1 MVKKRTLDLSKVLAA
16 TSELIDK
23 QGIAAVTFPNLA
35 KKLGIRSQ
43 SLYHYIDNRTQ
54 LLSLVGANRIKALN
68 ENLKENLVGMLGQE
82 AILKFCDL
90 IRDYLLEDSALAAIL
105 YHLNEYERDAEI
117 NIELLKVIELGTKLK
132 SDEDEPI
139 SVHALVGAVLG
150 YVFFDRSAIFS
161 GESKEERNSNYHQ
174 MILRLI
180 ETV

>member
-68 ENLKENLVGMLGQE
+68 ENLKENLVGMSGQE

-117 NIELLKVIELGTKLK
+117 NIELGTKLK

>member
-54 LLSLVGANRIKALN
+54 LLSLVGANRIKAL
-68 ENLKENLVGMLGQE
+68 KENLVGMSGQE